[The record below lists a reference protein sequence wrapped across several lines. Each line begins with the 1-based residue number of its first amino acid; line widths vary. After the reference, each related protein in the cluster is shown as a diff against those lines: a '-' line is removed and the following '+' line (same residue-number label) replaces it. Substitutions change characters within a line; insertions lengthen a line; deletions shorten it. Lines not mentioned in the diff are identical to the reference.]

1 MRVSWEA
8 GLLFSAWLDLD
19 EAVADVTP
27 EDMLRQLAGGSSF
40 AWTLAHVTHAV
51 DSWINVRFQGLPPQP
66 LVHEPHFRVGG
77 DGQAEDW
84 PAIQA
89 AVAEVRTRARPYLE
103 SLTDNDLARV
113 LPYEGGYA
121 AFREFGIQLRAAL
134 IQNATHHYFHL
145 GELVTKR
152 EWLGYPATYFPRALL
167 FNAPD
172 GFSY

>member
-1 MRVSWEA
+1 MTITWEA

-19 EAVADVTP
+19 EAVADIKP
-27 EDMLRQLAGGSSF
+27 EDMLRQIDGGSSF
-40 AWTLAHVTHAV
+40 AWTLAHVSHAV

-77 DGQAEDW
+77 DGRAEDW

-89 AVAEVRTRARPYLE
+89 AVAEVRARARPYLKTVTE
-103 SLTDNDLARV
+103 AYLTRV

-121 AFREFGIQLRAAL
+121 AFREHGIQLRAAL
-134 IQNATHHYFHL
+134 IQNAAHHYFHL

-167 FNAPD
+167 FNAPE
-172 GFSY
+172 GFRY